1 MTTRMKHTDDDG
13 DLSIFVSG
21 GEVLFACNHGHVWTA
36 QVSSEAHAEK
46 TSHGHDGSGHDGSG
60 PAEPCGG
67 AAVAPRPGAA

>member
-36 QVSSEAHAEK
+36 QVSIEAHAEK
-46 TSHGHDGSGHDGSG
+46 TRHVHDDSG

>member
-1 MTTRMKHTDDDG
+1 MKHTDDDG

-36 QVSSEAHAEK
+36 QVSIEAHAEK
-46 TSHGHDGSGHDGSG
+46 PCHVHDDSG
-60 PAEPCGG
+60 PTDPCGV

>member
-36 QVSSEAHAEK
+36 QVSIEAHAEK
-46 TSHGHDGSGHDGSG
+46 ACQGHDGSS

>member
-36 QVSSEAHAEK
+36 QVSIEAHPAK
-46 TSHGHDGSGHDGSG
+46 TCRGHDDRP
-60 PAEPCGG
+60 PAQSCEGT
-67 AAVAPRPGAA
+67 AAAPRPGAA

>member
-36 QVSSEAHAEK
+36 QVSIESHAEK
-46 TSHGHDGSGHDGSG
+46 ACHEHDGSS
-60 PAEPCGG
+60 PAQPCGG
-67 AAVAPRPGAA
+67 APVEPRPGAA